1 MELPK
6 RRILMNAFFKA
17 QFNYCPIIWMFH
29 SRCLNNKINRLHERC
44 LRMIYNG
51 KISNFEELLN
61 KVNSV
66 SIHHNNI
73 HALAIEMYKVANDM
87 SPVVMNGVFKLRNTL
102 HNNLRH
108 ASHFSSDS
116 IHIVSVT
123 ELNQHLILEQRFGS
137 RYLFKLKIRIRLM
150 VLRKKFV

>member
-1 MELPK
+1 
-6 RRILMNAFFKA
+6 
-17 QFNYCPIIWMFH
+17 
-29 SRCLNNKINRLHERC
+29 
-44 LRMIYNG
+44 
-51 KISNFEELLN
+51 
-61 KVNSV
+61 
-66 SIHHNNI
+66 
-73 HALAIEMYKVANDM
+73 MYKVANDM

-123 ELNQHLILEQRFGS
+123 ELNEHLILEQRFGS